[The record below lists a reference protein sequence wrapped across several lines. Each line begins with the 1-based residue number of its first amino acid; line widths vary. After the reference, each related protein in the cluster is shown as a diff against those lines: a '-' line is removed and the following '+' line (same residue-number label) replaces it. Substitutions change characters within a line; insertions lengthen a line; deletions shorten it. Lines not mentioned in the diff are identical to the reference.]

1 MKEKISASSRS
12 VCLLRTSL
20 THLYVFPG
28 LGLFEL
34 RAASAAANAGISLST
49 ALNVQVP
56 HQLMVLCT
64 RVVLAIKILTVSAI
78 LRVTVPTS
86 TKARCAWDSGSV
98 TVKDMETMTPILVGR
113 QCRGSMLRKSPN
125 HKLRFRNIAFI
136 PA

>member
-1 MKEKISASSRS
+1 M
-12 VCLLRTSL
+12 
-20 THLYVFPG
+20 FPG
-28 LGLFEL
+28 LGLFKL
-34 RAASAAANAGISLST
+34 RAAPAATNAGISLST

-56 HQLMVLCT
+56 YQLMVLCT

-98 TVKDMETMTPILVGR
+98 TVMDMETMTPILVGR